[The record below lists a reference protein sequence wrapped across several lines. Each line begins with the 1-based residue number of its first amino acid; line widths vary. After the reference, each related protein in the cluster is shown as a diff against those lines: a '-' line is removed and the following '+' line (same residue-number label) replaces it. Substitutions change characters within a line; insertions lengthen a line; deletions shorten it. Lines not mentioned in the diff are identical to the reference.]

1 MSQNNPMHSIHAP
14 GPDSLTGLVRGPEFE
29 ALVSRTLQNQKS
41 GSFAVIAVIGLDRFR
56 RINDLLGYAAG
67 DNVLRA
73 WSAMVRRWLE
83 TEAPLEGGMI
93 ARFGGD
99 EFGVLWPACPS
110 LTAGFAAGDALISEC
125 RRPLTIE
132 GRELFLMVS
141 AGLAITEAGP
151 ADTLAL
157 IRQTSAA
164 MRRAKRR
171 GGNTIETLRW
181 EESLSPE
188 RRYQLE
194 VALRTAIER
203 GQFSLRFQP
212 QVDRN
217 CQLDGLEVLLTWEHP
232 EYGRVAPEVFI
243 KLAEEIGAIV
253 AIGDWVL
260 RKTCEQIASWRA
272 SGLQPPRVAVNVSP
286 LQFSTPDLVDHV
298 ERILAETGITGDA
311 LEFEITEG
319 TLLRDLHESAARMRA
334 LRRLGIS
341 LAVDD
346 FGVGYTPLTYL
357 QDLPLD
363 TVKVDRAFTTQITK
377 PAGSLPL
384 VHTITVLAHHRGL
397 KVVAEGVETPGEL
410 ELVQATRCDRM
421 QGYLFGSPMP
431 AADTEHLLRNPA
443 SLAVHFR
450 PRIAS

>member
-1 MSQNNPMHSIHAP
+1 MQSFHAS
-14 GPDSLTGLVRGPEFE
+14 GVDSLTGLARGNEFE
-29 ALVSRTLQNQKS
+29 ALVSRRLQNRNPGQY
-41 GSFAVIAVIGLDRFR
+41 VVLAVIGLDRFR
-56 RINDLLGYAAG
+56 RINDLLGFAAG
-67 DNVLRA
+67 DATLVS
-73 WSAMVRRWLE
+73 WSAAVRAWLE
-83 TEAPLEGGMI
+83 TEAPLEGGFI
-93 ARFGGD
+93 ARLGGD
-99 EFGVLWPACPS
+99 EFGILWPQCLS
-110 LTAGFAAGDALISEC
+110 LPAGLAAGDALMARC

-141 AGLAITEAGP
+141 AGLAITEAAP
-151 ADTLAL
+151 SDALAL
-157 IRQTSAA
+157 IRQTASA

-181 EESLSPE
+181 EETLTPE

-194 VALRTAIER
+194 TALRAAIER
-203 GQFSLRFQP
+203 GQFGLRFQP
-212 QVDRN
+212 QVDRT
-217 CQLDGLEVLLTWEHP
+217 CRLDGLEALLTWEHP

-260 RKTCEQIASWRA
+260 ENACRQIAAWRA
-272 SGLQPPRVAVNVSP
+272 AGFQPPRVAVNVSP
-286 LQFSTPDLVDHV
+286 LQFSTPDFVDHV
-298 ERILAETGITGDA
+298 QRILAATGVSGEA

-319 TLLRDLHESAARMRA
+319 TLLRDLEESAARMRA

-357 QDLPLD
+357 QDLPLN

-421 QGYLFGSPMP
+421 QGYLFGTPMP
-431 AADTEHLLRNPA
+431 AADVEHLLRHPE

-450 PRIAS
+450 PSLAS